1 MSKLNWF
8 ISLKPYNWKIAV
20 LESILNFNTLTRVLF
35 SSQFNSDAFLEW
47 SKHTQKIASLFMFGG
62 PFHTLCNMHIQSD
75 FINYFTIWLL

>member
-62 PFHTLCNMHIQSD
+62 PFHTLCNMYAYSI
-75 FINYFTIWLL
+75 